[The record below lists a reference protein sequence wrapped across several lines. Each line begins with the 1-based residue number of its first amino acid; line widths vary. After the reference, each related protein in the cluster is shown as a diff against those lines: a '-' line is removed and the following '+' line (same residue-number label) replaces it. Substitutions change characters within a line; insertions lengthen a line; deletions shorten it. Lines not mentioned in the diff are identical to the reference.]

1 MSGFLPWKKRPVTVR
16 TTAKSPFRIRDP
28 KIGFLNLKG
37 PVGEAL
43 AVIDQRVLSPLF
55 KESFASSSA
64 IPKCE
69 VLFVYCDVDSS
80 GRLPAYPQGLRNL
93 LKAAGAY
100 VAVVASA
107 NPPEHYRNVLGPRRD
122 WYANVALTL
131 DRKDDTLAL
140 FFQRLFEQMF
150 SGQSMLLAW
159 VALAP
164 QGGPGNP
171 DAPGTIMVAEAGHIV
186 FG

>member
-1 MSGFLPWKKRPVTVR
+1 M
-16 TTAKSPFRIRDP
+16 A
-28 KIGFLNLKG
+28 
-37 PVGEAL
+37 A
-43 AVIDQRVLSPLF
+43 ADQRVLSPLF
-55 KESFASSSA
+55 KESRVSSA
-64 IPKCE
+64 AIPRCE
-69 VLFVYCDVDSS
+69 VLFIYSDVDSS
-80 GRLPAYPQGLRNL
+80 GRLRAYPEGLRHL

-107 NPPEHYRNVLGPRRD
+107 NPPEHYQTILRPGKD
-122 WYANVALTL
+122 WYANVTMTL
-131 DRKDDTLAL
+131 DRKGDKLAL
-140 FFQRLFEQMF
+140 FLYRVFERMF

-171 DAPGTIMVAEAGHIV
+171 DAPGTIMAAEAGHIA